1 MIGERIR
8 AWRSYRNLEQSALES
23 VAKLAPGSLD
33 AIESGREDPPAST
46 LDALAQVFGIPS
58 PWLFGEPRT
67 LMALVDEEDADDRML
82 ADVDPVTTDILRATD
97 QQRDLFALLARVI
110 HSGDSKLLRAA
121 EVNLKSLIR
130 QIPRTTVPWQTR
142 PSGHFEPP
150 SD

>member
-1 MIGERIR
+1 
-8 AWRSYRNLEQSALES
+8 
-23 VAKLAPGSLD
+23 
-33 AIESGREDPPAST
+33 
-46 LDALAQVFGIPS
+46 
-58 PWLFGEPRT
+58 
-67 LMALVDEEDADDRML
+67 ML